1 MKNNRSANFRMLIAL
16 SAISVTLFLIA
27 LPLLADAQS
36 ADLEKARRLVSD
48 RRDLAQAMDV
58 LARLPASM
66 AQDAEVKYLMARID
80 YMWGKYR
87 PAYDLAKAAVEISPS
102 KSEYH
107 VLLAKTSG
115 SLVKLS
121 PAPDPSLIVQ
131 VKRELDAALTI
142 EPNNIDAREVLVD
155 YYYELPPEAG
165 GSIAN
170 AYKEAQAIVPLDP
183 ARGRLALGDVYME
196 EQKYAEMDREYHL
209 AIAASPS
216 RAKTYQYI
224 AATYVM
230 LNRTA
235 EGRAMFRKA
244 YEIDP
249 QDEYSAYE
257 MGLIYLE
264 DGARLRDA
272 EGLIQQYFTRW
283 PDENRP
289 TWADA
294 HYRLGQVYQKEN
306 RAGLAEHEWREA
318 LKLDPNQGGA
328 KRALE
333 ALQSK

>member
-1 MKNNRSANFRMLIAL
+1 MKNYRRNKLRSLIVF
-16 SAISVTLFLIA
+16 SAINLAVFLTGQPR
-27 LPLLADAQS
+27 LTKAQS
-36 ADLEKARRLVSD
+36 ADLEKARRLVND
-48 RRDLAQAMDV
+48 RRDLAQAMDI
-58 LARLPASM
+58 LAKLPGSLG
-66 AQDAEVKYLMARID
+66 QDAEVKYLMARID

-87 PAYDLAKAAVEISPS
+87 PAYGLAKAAVEISPS
-102 KSEYH
+102 KCEYH

-142 EPNNIDAREVLVD
+142 DPNNIDAREVLVD

-170 AYKEAQAIVPLDP
+170 AYKEAQAIVPLDS

-196 EQKYAEMDREYHL
+196 EQRYAEMDREYHI
-209 AIAASPS
+209 AIAVSPS

-249 QDEYSAYE
+249 ADEYSAYQ

-264 DGARLRDA
+264 DGVRLHDA
-272 EGLIQQYFTRW
+272 EGLIGQYFSRW

-306 RAGLAEHEWREA
+306 RAGLAEREWREA